1 MKTFC
6 PGDLVKDILNEGS
19 GAYGLGIV
27 LEVQEADP
35 DTTPQPDLEPPVYT
49 VWFTKFEK
57 IMTFHG
63 DYLEKV

>member
-49 VWFTKFEK
+49 VWFTKF
-57 IMTFHG
+57 
-63 DYLEKV
+63 